1 MGIKKIFLNSTTCT
15 HTHADHIEEEG
26 VAAEEMTKHARSQPF
41 GTIWHHMVTKHAW
54 VTKCV
59 ASASNLTCFVIL
71 VTFVTKHVGVTKC
84 VASASNLTRFII
96 LVTKHAGVTK
106 YVASA
111 SNLTHFVILVTL
123 VTKYAGVT
131 KCGSA
136 TPVHLQRKLSVKGD
150 PKQDRSWPEIHKVH
164 KYFHV

>member
-1 MGIKKIFLNSTTCT
+1 MHT
-15 HTHADHIEEEG
+15 HTWKEEES
-26 VAAEEMTKHARSQPF
+26 VAAEGVTKHARSQPF
-41 GTIWHHMVTKHAW
+41 STVCHHMVTKHAA

-71 VTFVTKHVGVTKC
+71 VTLVTKHV
-84 VASASNLTRFII
+84 
-96 LVTKHAGVTK
+96 
-106 YVASA
+106 
-111 SNLTHFVILVTL
+111 
-123 VTKYAGVT
+123 GVT

-136 TPVHLQRKLSVKGD
+136 TPVPLQRKLSVKGD

>member
-1 MGIKKIFLNSTTCT
+1 MGIKNIFLNSTTCT
-15 HTHADHIEEEG
+15 HTHADHMEEEG

-54 VTKCV
+54 
-59 ASASNLTCFVIL
+59 
-71 VTFVTKHVGVTKC
+71 VTKC

-136 TPVHLQRKLSVKGD
+136 TPAHLQRKLSVKGD